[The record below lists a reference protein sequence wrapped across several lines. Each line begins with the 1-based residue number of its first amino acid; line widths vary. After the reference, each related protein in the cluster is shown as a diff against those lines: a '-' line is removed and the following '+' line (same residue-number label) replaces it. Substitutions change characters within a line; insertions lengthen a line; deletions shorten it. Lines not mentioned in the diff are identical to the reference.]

1 MERDVLMKRSALRK
15 HGWRAA
21 AVALLVFAFCIAI
34 ATPGCG
40 KKKNPPSS
48 QVTSLPGGEKTS
60 GAAIRDAAATEGEP
74 EMPAGRDASVYI
86 VPTSPS
92 RIAPPSISVRS
103 FPGQGAQIENVR
115 WIVNGSEQAEG
126 ETLPPSLFA
135 RGDEIGAIVKVRS
148 ERGETLL
155 PTEKVVAVNAMPA
168 VTKVDIDPRAL
179 TAGETVRAVVEARDP
194 DGDPLTFKYQWY
206 IDKVPVPGKGD
217 SLDLKGVRKGSMVHV
232 AVTPN
237 DGFTDGAWKN
247 SSLHE
252 TVNAPPV
259 VKSKA
264 PTTIPPSRVL
274 THTIVAEDP
283 DGDPLTYTL
292 VKGTEGMAL
301 AGPTLTW
308 KLSDED
314 IGRPAEIVIRISDN
328 QGGETALTMTLTPNK
343 P

>member
-1 MERDVLMKRSALRK
+1 
-15 HGWRAA
+15 
-21 AVALLVFAFCIAI
+21 
-34 ATPGCG
+34 
-40 KKKNPPSS
+40 
-48 QVTSLPGGEKTS
+48 
-60 GAAIRDAAATEGEP
+60 
-74 EMPAGRDASVYI
+74 
-86 VPTSPS
+86 
-92 RIAPPSISVRS
+92 
-103 FPGQGAQIENVR
+103 VR

-135 RGDEIGAIVKVRS
+135 RGDEIGANVKLRS
-148 ERGETLL
+148 ESGETLL
-155 PTEKVVAVNAMPA
+155 TTEKVVAVNAMPA
-168 VTKVDIDPRAL
+168 VTKVDIEPRVL

-206 IDKVPVPGKGD
+206 IDKVLVPGEGD
-217 SLDLKGVRKGSMVHV
+217 SLNLKGVRRGSSVHV
-232 AVTPN
+232 SVTPN
-237 DGFTDGAWKN
+237 DGFTDGAWKY
-247 SSLHE
+247 SSRYE

-292 VKGTEGMAL
+292 DKGTEGMTL
-301 AGPTLTW
+301 VGPTLTW
-308 KLSDED
+308 KVSDED

-328 QGGETALTMTLTPNK
+328 QGGETVLTLTLTPKK